1 MCTPTSQTPLFPLA
15 APPSSTQYVPLCV
28 SRQENKMLSGG
39 KGKSQSAKLDERL
52 DDDKREGSDI
62 GAP

>member
-1 MCTPTSQTPLFPLA
+1 
-15 APPSSTQYVPLCV
+15 
-28 SRQENKMLSGG
+28 MLSGG
-39 KGKSQSAKLDERL
+39 KGKRRQSAKLDERL